1 MRIRQLNCLA
11 AAVLGIGVAVMTGQP
26 PSGDAAK
33 AWEPVKT
40 IDFSSKHGILLRDD
54 DGTLTPMN
62 VPYYKVRQLAPGT
75 WQILTDGDYIY
86 LVEGDK
92 EAIVIDT
99 GYGAG
104 NIREYCQTL
113 TKKPIH
119 SVINTHHHFDH
130 TANDGYFDRAYMSAE
145 TAKHATDAFA
155 SFNGINF
162 PKDFPKEIVGDGYKF
177 QLGNRE
183 LEVFEIPN
191 HAAGSIALL
200 DKRERILFSGD
211 EVFGQSMR
219 VGVSVA
225 QFEKN
230 MAKIAARRKDYDT
243 LCGGF
248 TIHDAAYVDKYL
260 AAARHILEGNEGE
273 AIQPQNRPPAQA
285 GPQSFDPPGVTV
297 FRRHFPHPGDG
308 GGGPGGGAP
317 NTNLRKMS
325 FAGADLTYDIRRV
338 KE

>member
-1 MRIRQLNCLA
+1 MLIRRLEFLVTAALA
-11 AAVLGIGVAVMTGQP
+11 IGASVMAGQQ
-26 PSGDAAK
+26 PSGGPAK
-33 AWEPVKT
+33 GWTPVKT
-40 IDFSSKHGILLRDD
+40 IDFSSKHGILLRDE
-54 DGTLTPMN
+54 DGTLTPMD
-62 VPYYKVRQLAPGT
+62 VPYFRVRQLAPGT

-86 LVEGDK
+86 LVEGDN

-104 NIREYCQTL
+104 NIREFCQSL

-119 SVINTHHHFDH
+119 SVVNTHHHFDH

-145 TAKHATDAFA
+145 TAKHATDGFQ

-162 PKDFPKEIVGDGYKF
+162 PKDFPKVIVGDGYKF
-177 QLGNRE
+177 QLGNRD
-183 LEVFEIPN
+183 LEVFDVPN

-200 DKRERILFSGD
+200 DRRERILFSGD
-211 EVFGQSMR
+211 EVFGHAMR

-230 MAKIAARRKDYDT
+230 MAKIAARRKDYDIV
-243 LCGGF
+243 CGGF
-248 TIHDAAYVDKYL
+248 AIHNAAYVDGYL
-260 AAARHILEGNEGE
+260 AAARHILEGSEGE
-273 AIQPQNRPPAQA
+273 AIAPQNRAPDQA

-297 FRRHFPHPGDG
+297 YRRHFPHPGDG
-308 GGGPGGGAP
+308 GGGGGRAP
-317 NTNLRKMS
+317 NPDLRKMG
-325 FAGADLTYDIRRV
+325 FAGVELTYDLRRI